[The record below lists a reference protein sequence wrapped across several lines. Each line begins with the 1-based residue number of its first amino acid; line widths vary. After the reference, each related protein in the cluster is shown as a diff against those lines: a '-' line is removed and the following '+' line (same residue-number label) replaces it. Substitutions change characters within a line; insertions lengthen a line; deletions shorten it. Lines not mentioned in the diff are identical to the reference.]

1 MKMLSEGL
9 RRGDLRGLVKDLL
22 SVDHFQ
28 SKVDDSAIVVAFYAR
43 NQEVAKDL
51 NRFIQKG
58 AYDLLDTEVSPAP
71 NSDGDYLVFVE
82 LELNK
87 KANEI
92 IGQIC
97 QDVSE
102 LAEITK
108 WIVDPRKFGKMD
120 PTSPKGVK
128 DILIEPIKLYIK
140 EFFGDSSET
149 KVDESA
155 NGLVLKNDL
164 FDDVEIEV
172 ESVTTKNPEFSEI
185 NNIDDAFLVQTIL
198 GSKFRVVE
206 SRGTLVVENKDTGV
220 FASIRILKS

>member
-58 AYDLLDTEVSPAP
+58 AYDLLDTEVSPAT

-108 WIVDPRKFGKMD
+108 WIVDPRKFGKLD

>member
-1 MKMLSEGL
+1 MKMLREGL
-9 RRGDLRGLVKDLL
+9 RRGDLRGLIKALL

-28 SKVDDSAIVVAFYAR
+28 SKVDDSAVVVAFYAT

-58 AYDLLDTEVSPAP
+58 SYDLLDTEVSPAP

-82 LELNK
+82 IELNK
-87 KANEI
+87 KASEI

-102 LAEITK
+102 LAEISK
-108 WIVDPRKFGKMD
+108 WVIDPRKFGKSE
-120 PTSPKGVK
+120 PVAAKEVS
-128 DILIEPIKLYIK
+128 DILNEPFKMYIK
-140 EFFGDSSET
+140 DFFGDAGDT
-149 KVDESA
+149 KVDETA

-172 ESVTTKNPEFSEI
+172 DSISAKNPSSGEI
-185 NNIDDAFLVQTIL
+185 ENFKDAFLVQTIL
-198 GSKFRVVE
+198 GDKFRVVE
-206 SRGTLVVENKDTGV
+206 SRETLVVENRETGSY
-220 FASIRILKS
+220 ALIRILKS

>member
-108 WIVDPRKFGKMD
+108 WIVDPRKFGKLD